1 MWHRSEQRVR
11 EQLLMRELI
20 LRLRAEHVD
29 APGRSGPPT
38 EYFLRERRRLLVRH
52 PYFALRYALTKRWLR
67 LRRARPH
74 RVPGRIAAGERA
86 S

>member
-1 MWHRSEQRVR
+1 MSQRRERRVR
-11 EQLLMRELI
+11 EQLLKRELL
-20 LRLRAEHVD
+20 LRLRAEQVN
-29 APGRSGPPT
+29 APGWSGSPT
-38 EYFLRERRRLLVRH
+38 DYFLREKRRLLVRH
-52 PYFALRYALTKRWLR
+52 PYFAFKYEITKRWWR

>member
-1 MWHRSEQRVR
+1 MR
-11 EQLLMRELI
+11 EQLLKRELI

-38 EYFLRERRRLLVRH
+38 QYFLREKRRLLVRH
-52 PYFALRYALTKRWLR
+52 PYFAFKYELMKRWWQLR
-67 LRRARPH
+67 PARPH
-74 RVPGRIAAGERA
+74 RVPGRIPAGEQA